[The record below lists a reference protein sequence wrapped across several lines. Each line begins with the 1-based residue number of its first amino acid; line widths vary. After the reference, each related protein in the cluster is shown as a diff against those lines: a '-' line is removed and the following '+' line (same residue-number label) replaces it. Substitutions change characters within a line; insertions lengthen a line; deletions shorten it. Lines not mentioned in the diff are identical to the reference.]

1 MQPVMINGQMVEMVD
16 VFKYLGSFIDSNIPF
31 KENTDHIF
39 NVHDASTC
47 YASSIILELAKIFWK
62 LWIRAW
68 WKAFYLLTWSCGNLN
83 LERRIKL
90 QKIVNMTSKILG
102 KPQKQLSR
110 MYYELLRGKS
120 DKIINDPSWQW
131 VHCTVNLNFCH
142 QEGIIDW
149 QRQIGI
155 SIVSS
160 AIEVINL
167 FKFMFIYL
175 YSTFRKIS
183 IDSMCFK

>member
-1 MQPVMINGQMVEMVD
+1 MSARQKSSSYKTARISCSQSWLMGKWLRWLMSLNILVHSSTVIFPSRKIPITFSMFTTPPQMEA
-16 VFKYLGSFIDSNIPF
+16 KYS
-31 KENTDHIF
+31 
-39 NVHDASTC
+39 
-47 YASSIILELAKIFWK
+47 KIFWK
-62 LWIRAW
+62 LWIIAW

-142 QEGIIDW
+142 QEDIIDW

-155 SIVSS
+155 SARNPLSQVLS
-160 AIEVINL
+160 
-167 FKFMFIYL
+167 
-175 YSTFRKIS
+175 R
-183 IDSMCFK
+183 